1 MLSNIKKITSFTA
14 HTTAEGERL
23 SYTYSEIDENGTLV
37 KSNERATCIVLD
49 SDILDSIS
57 KINKFLLDRE
67 NSIN

>member
-1 MLSNIKKITSFTA
+1 MANTKKITSFTA

-23 SYTYSEIDENGTLV
+23 SYTYSEIDENGNLV

-49 SDILDSIS
+49 PVILDSIS

-67 NSIN
+67 NSTN

>member
-1 MLSNIKKITSFTA
+1 MNIKRITSFTS

-23 SYTYSEIDENGTLV
+23 SYTYSEIDDNGTLI

-49 SDILDSIS
+49 ETISESID

-67 NSIN
+67 NTIN

>member
-1 MLSNIKKITSFTA
+1 MANTKKITSFTA

-23 SYTYSEIDENGTLV
+23 SYTYSEIDENGNLV

-49 SDILDSIS
+49 PVILDSIS

>member
-1 MLSNIKKITSFTA
+1 LANTKKITSFTA

-23 SYTYSEIDENGTLV
+23 SYTYSEIDENGNLV

-49 SDILDSIS
+49 PVILDSIS

-67 NSIN
+67 NSTN

>member
-1 MLSNIKKITSFTA
+1 MANTKKITSFTA

-23 SYTYSEIDENGTLV
+23 SYTYSEIDENGNLV

-49 SDILDSIS
+49 SVILDSIS

-67 NSIN
+67 NSTN

>member
-1 MLSNIKKITSFTA
+1 MVNIKRITSFTA

-49 SDILDSIS
+49 TEILESIN